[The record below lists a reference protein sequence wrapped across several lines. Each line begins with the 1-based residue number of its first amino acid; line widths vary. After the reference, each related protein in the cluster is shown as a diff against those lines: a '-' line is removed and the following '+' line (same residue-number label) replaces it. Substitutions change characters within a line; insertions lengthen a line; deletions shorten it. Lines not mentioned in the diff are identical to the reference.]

1 MKNVL
6 LIGLG
11 RFGLNVAKKLS
22 EMDHEVLAVDE
33 NEERVNDALPYVT
46 DARIGDCTR
55 AEFLKSLDV
64 PRFDLCVVAIGDDFQ
79 SSLEITSLLKDFGA
93 KKVVSRACNDV
104 QGKFLLRNGADN
116 IVYPERQLAYWT
128 AIRYASDNLSDYIE
142 LGDESGI
149 FEVVPPA
156 AWIGKTVGE
165 IDIRKRF
172 GVNILAFKKDGKTLL
187 SVNCNSV
194 VEEGAHMLVLGE
206 YKDVRK
212 CFKL

>member
-11 RFGLNVAKKLS
+11 RFGLNAAKKLN
-22 EMDHEVLAVDE
+22 EMGHEVLAVDE

-46 DARIGDCTR
+46 DARIGDGSR

-64 PRFDLCVVAIGDDFQ
+64 PRFDLCIVAIGDDFQ

-93 KKVVSRACNDV
+93 KKVISRACNDV

-149 FEVVPPA
+149 FEVTPPA
-156 AWIGKTVGE
+156 TWIGKTVGE

-172 GVNILAFKKDGKTLL
+172 GVNILAFKKDGKTFL
-187 SVNCNSV
+187 SVNCDSV
-194 VEEGAHMLVLGE
+194 VEAGAHLLVLGE

>member
-33 NEERVNDALPYVT
+33 TEERVNDALPYVT

-64 PRFDLCVVAIGDDFQ
+64 PRFDLCIVAIGDDFQ

-149 FEVVPPA
+149 FEVTPPA

-172 GVNILAFKKDGKTLL
+172 GVNILAFKKEGKTLL

-194 VEEGAHMLVLGE
+194 VEEGAHLLVLGE

>member
-1 MKNVL
+1 MKNIL

-11 RFGLNVAKKLS
+11 RFGLNAAKKLR
-22 EMDHEVLAVDE
+22 ELDHEVLAVDE
-33 NEERVNDALPYVT
+33 NEERVNDAMPYVT
-46 DARIGDCTR
+46 EARIGDCTR

-64 PRFDLCVVAIGDDFQ
+64 PRFDLCIVAIGDDFQ

-116 IVYPERQLAYWT
+116 IVYPERQLAHWT

-142 LGDESGI
+142 LGDDSGI
-149 FEVVPPA
+149 FEVTPPA
-156 AWIGKTVGE
+156 AWTGKTVGD

-172 GVNILAFKKDGKTLL
+172 GVNILAIKKDGKTSLA
-187 SVNCNSV
+187 VNCNSV
-194 VEEGAHMLVLGE
+194 LEEGIHLLVLGAF
-206 YKDVRK
+206 KDVRK

>member
-1 MKNVL
+1 MKNIL

-11 RFGLNVAKKLS
+11 RFGLNAAKKLR
-22 EMDHEVLAVDE
+22 ELYHEVLAVDE
-33 NEERVNDALPYVT
+33 NEERVNDAMPYVT
-46 DARIGDCTR
+46 EARIGDCTR

-64 PRFDLCVVAIGDDFQ
+64 PRFDLCIVAIGDDFQ

-116 IVYPERQLAYWT
+116 IVYPERQLAHWT

-142 LGDESGI
+142 LGDDSGI
-149 FEVVPPA
+149 FEVTPPA
-156 AWIGKTVGE
+156 AWTGKTVGD

-172 GVNILAFKKDGKTLL
+172 GVNILAIKKDGKMSLA
-187 SVNCNSV
+187 VNCNSV
-194 VEEGAHMLVLGE
+194 IEDGIHLLVLGAF
-206 YKDVRK
+206 KDVRK

>member
-1 MKNVL
+1 MKNIL

-11 RFGLNVAKKLS
+11 RFGLNAAKKLR
-22 EMDHEVLAVDE
+22 ELDHEVLAVDE
-33 NEERVNDALPYVT
+33 NEERVNDAMPYVT
-46 DARIGDCTR
+46 EARIGDCTR

-64 PRFDLCVVAIGDDFQ
+64 PRFDLCIVAIGDDFQ

-116 IVYPERQLAYWT
+116 IVYPERQLAHWT

-142 LGDESGI
+142 LGDDSGI
-149 FEVVPPA
+149 FEVTPPA
-156 AWIGKTVGE
+156 AWTGKTVGD

-172 GVNILAFKKDGKTLL
+172 GVNILAIKKDGKM
-187 SVNCNSV
+187 S
-194 VEEGAHMLVLGE
+194 LGPAKHTAE
-206 YKDVRK
+206 RHG
-212 CFKL
+212 L

>member
-6 LIGLG
+6 LVGLG

-149 FEVVPPA
+149 FEVAPPA

>member
-1 MKNVL
+1 MKNIL

-11 RFGLNVAKKLS
+11 RFGLNAAKKLR
-22 EMDHEVLAVDE
+22 ELDHEVLAVDE
-33 NEERVNDALPYVT
+33 NEERVNDAMPYVT
-46 DARIGDCTR
+46 EARIGDFTR

-64 PRFDLCVVAIGDDFQ
+64 PRFDLCIVAIGDDFQ

-116 IVYPERQLAYWT
+116 IVYPERQLAHWT

-142 LGDESGI
+142 LGDDSGI
-149 FEVVPPA
+149 FEVTPPA
-156 AWIGKTVGE
+156 AWTGKTVGD

-172 GVNILAFKKDGKTLL
+172 GVNILAIKKDGKMSLA
-187 SVNCNSV
+187 VNCNSV
-194 VEEGAHMLVLGE
+194 IEEGVHLLVLGAF
-206 YKDVRK
+206 KDVRK